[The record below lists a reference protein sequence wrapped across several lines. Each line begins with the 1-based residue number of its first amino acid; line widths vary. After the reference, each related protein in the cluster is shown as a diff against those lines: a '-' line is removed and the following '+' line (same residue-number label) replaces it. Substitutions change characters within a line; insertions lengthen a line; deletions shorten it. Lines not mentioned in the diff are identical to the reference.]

1 MVSGTSH
8 KRRKKKVAK
17 FLGVVLAILIAVG
30 ALPAKAQADSPC
42 VPATAEFTI
51 PAPGTFV
58 LPPHTLATLRW
69 ADRWSAEIFRVPLGV
84 QVTVIN
90 GQGSFRGY
98 SPANCTESQLEWT
111 ARDEAWRT
119 GRTVGDINSMP
130 TRLQVTFVGYYP
142 TPSPYVPVPQPV
154 ISPPVIS
161 VPYPQPAPMPI
172 IFVPPIQSCGPA
184 NYTTVDP
191 GLGRVYGAA
200 AIRVTFNDQMKV
212 VKSVFGNQTA
222 FVREAKTIEVW
233 ELPGCA
239 SNVVG
244 AVVNNLIALAQGGSI
259 SFDNAPPEFQS
270 KFSIV
275 RRP

>member
-1 MVSGTSH
+1 MA
-8 KRRKKKVAK
+8 R
-17 FLGVVLAILIAVG
+17 FLGVILAVMIALG
-30 ALPAKAQADSPC
+30 ALPAKAQADAPC

-98 SPANCTESQLEWT
+98 SPANCSESQLEWT

-119 GRTVGDINSMP
+119 GRTVGDIYGVP
-130 TRLQVTFVGYYP
+130 ARLQVTSVGYYP
-142 TPSPYVPVPQPV
+142 APSPYVPIPQ
-154 ISPPVIS
+154 
-161 VPYPQPAPMPI
+161 PQPAPI
-172 IFVPPIQSCGPA
+172 IFVPPIQLCGPL
-184 NYTTVDP
+184 NYTTVSPD
-191 GLGRVYGAA
+191 LGRVYGAA

-244 AVVNNLIALAQGGSI
+244 AIANNLIAQGGSI
-259 SFDNAPPEFQS
+259 SYDNAPPEFQG
-270 KFSIV
+270 KISI
-275 RRP
+275 R